1 MTVERIMTVTD
12 GASTGKQLT
21 NFIITLDSV
30 VSGLL

>member
-1 MTVERIMTVTD
+1 MTAERTMAVTD

-30 VSGLL
+30 VSRLL